1 MASPE
6 AGKVELLPLEGATS
20 GVWRYFG
27 FLSKDG
33 KFMEPDKNKW
43 TSVHCKL
50 CAKVL
55 KYTGNTK
62 CFLSLFKVSFCV
74 SATNSLPIKPQIA
87 SYYEVTTNLRYHLE
101 HSHRAE
107 FQALQLA
114 QASEKEAGWTRTAA
128 SSSSNRQSI
137 TSAFQAQIPIPRSS
151 PQWNKLTDAVC
162 YFIAKDMQPIDTVIT
177 IIMFM

>member
-6 AGKVELLPLEGATS
+6 AGKVELSPLEGATS

-27 FLSKDG
+27 FPSKDG
-33 KFMEPDKNKW
+33 KFVEPDKNKR

-55 KYTGNTK
+55 KYAGN
-62 CFLSLFKVSFCV
+62 
-74 SATNSLPIKPQIA
+74 
-87 SYYEVTTNLRYHLE
+87 TTNLRYHLK
-101 HSHRAE
+101 HSHSAE
-107 FQALQLA
+107 FEALQLA
-114 QASEKEAGWTRTAA
+114 QALEKEVLSR
-128 SSSSNRQSI
+128 
-137 TSAFQAQIPIPRSS
+137 QIPIPRSL
-151 PQWNKLTDAVC
+151 PRWNKLTDAVC